1 MGLVFCSAHKH
12 IALHKS
18 GPTAERAKMSIKSL
32 VSWIGS
38 WRRYRTAVS
47 ELDQLNDSE
56 LAELGLT
63 RQDIENVARQSAGI

>member
-1 MGLVFCSAHKH
+1 
-12 IALHKS
+12 
-18 GPTAERAKMSIKSL
+18 MSIKSL

>member
-1 MGLVFCSAHKH
+1 M
-12 IALHKS
+12 S
-18 GPTAERAKMSIKSL
+18 GPAAERAKMSIKSL
-32 VSWIGS
+32 VSWIGA